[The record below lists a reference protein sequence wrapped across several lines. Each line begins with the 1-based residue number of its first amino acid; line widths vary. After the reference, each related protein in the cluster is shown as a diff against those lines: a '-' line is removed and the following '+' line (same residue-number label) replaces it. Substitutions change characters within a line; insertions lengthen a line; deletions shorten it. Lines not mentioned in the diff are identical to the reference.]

1 MSRSL
6 RTLFLSAAI
15 AALASGGVAASAQQ
29 PAVAAAAAPT
39 FTDYAIGDA
48 HAKVTVIEY
57 GSVSCPHCAHF
68 AADVFPAFKTK
79 WVDTGKVRYVFRET
93 PIHGDID
100 VAAFMVA
107 HCAGSQNYW
116 AAVDSLFKGQEELLK
131 TNDVKSWLL
140 KTGAQFGMDET
151 KVQACVENQTVGEAL
166 AKRMQAENT
175 EYKINQTPTLIVNG
189 KKMKGDPTLAN
200 LDAAIAAAESPHKA
214 APAHKKK

>member
-1 MSRSL
+1 MTRSRSL
-6 RTLFLSAAI
+6 FAAVAAI
-15 AALASGGVAASAQQ
+15 AALASG
-29 PAVAAAAAPT
+29 AVAAAPAAPKPAAAAPA
-39 FTDYAIGDA
+39 FADYVIGDP

-107 HCAGSQNYW
+107 HCAGAQNYW
-116 AAVDSLFKGQEELLK
+116 AAVDSLFKGQDALFK
-131 TNDVKSWLL
+131 SHDVKAWLL
-140 KTGAQFGMDET
+140 ATGAQFGMDET
-151 KVQACVENQTVGEAL
+151 KVQACVEDQGVGEAL
-166 AKRMQAENT
+166 TKHMQAENA
-175 EYKINQTPTLIVNG
+175 EYKINQTPTLVVNG
-189 KKMKGDPTLAN
+189 EKMKGDPTLAN
-200 LDAAIAAAESPHKA
+200 LDAAIVAAESPHKP